1 MPRVAFSRHPWHNFR
16 SSFSQS
22 EQKLNEAGALG
33 ISLDPDVPIFHAG
46 DQMRQVRQVRLT
58 TKPILVGSLAAA
70 LLVILNAWPV
80 LAQSEHLTQAEIDSA
95 IEESLW
101 TLGPFRMRPQIRIGA
116 GYDSNSLSSA
126 SATEQID
133 DFAARIAPGIRVVTP
148 LKNHALLEVYEE
160 VNFVY
165 YNQVAGLR
173 DIFNVTRLGGAV
185 GGRKILFRVYD
196 EFRNGKTR
204 PSSEFDIPADRRQ
217 NTLLAEMDLSL
228 GTRHL
233 LTLGYRHNR
242 LQYQDVFASPLRST
256 ELLNRTEHSYALR
269 FTRHLSSKTS
279 AVIEGSYQLMD
290 FDEAASLR
298 DGQAYRAEGGF
309 EFRPQSNVSGQALIG
324 YKHMVPKFVLQPE
337 YSGLVGSVDVLT
349 QMGERFDVRTI
360 YSRDTFPSV
369 VAGNWYFIE
378 HRFGGEVDVWVT
390 RSFYFTPGVIIGRN
404 NYPRPT
410 EIINNEGE
418 LVEQAIE
425 DRFDIYSL
433 SINHSIGG
441 FWRAYV
447 SADYLD
453 RQSNF
458 FLFTKNRLVFGFGVS
473 TDFPTR

>member
-1 MPRVAFSRHPWHNFR
+1 M
-16 SSFSQS
+16 
-22 EQKLNEAGALG
+22 
-33 ISLDPDVPIFHAG
+33 
-46 DQMRQVRQVRLT
+46 RLT

-70 LLVILNAWPV
+70 LLVVPNALPV

-101 TLGPFRMRPQIRIGA
+101 KLGPFRMRPQIRIGA

-133 DFAARIAPGIRVVTP
+133 DFTARIAPGIRVVTP
-148 LKNHALLEVYEE
+148 MKNRALLEVYEE

-165 YNQVAGLR
+165 YNQVENLR
-173 DIFNVTRLGGAV
+173 DIYNVTRLGGAV
-185 GGRKILFRVYD
+185 GGRKVLFRVYD
-196 EFRNGKTR
+196 EFRNGRTR
-204 PSSEFDIPADRRQ
+204 PSSEFDIPANRRQ

-233 LTLGYRHNR
+233 LTFGYRHNR
-242 LQYQDVFASPLRST
+242 LRYQDEFLSPLRST
-256 ELLNRTEHSYALR
+256 ELLNRTEHTYRLR
-269 FTRHLSSKTS
+269 LTRRLSSKTS
-279 AVIEGSYQLMD
+279 AIVEGSYQLMD

-309 EFRPQSNVSGQALIG
+309 EFNPQSNVRGQVLIG
-324 YKHMVPKFVLQPE
+324 YKHMVPEFRLQPE
-337 YSGLVGSVDVLT
+337 YSGLIGSVDVLT
-349 QMGERFDVRTI
+349 RMGERFDVRTL

-378 HRFGGEVDVWVT
+378 HRFGGDVDVWVT
-390 RSFYFTPGVIIGRN
+390 RSLYVTPGVVLGRN

-418 LVEQAIE
+418 LLEQAIG

-433 SINHSIGG
+433 SINHGIGG
-441 FWRAYV
+441 FWRAFV
-447 SADYLD
+447 SAEYLD
-453 RQSNF
+453 RQSNY
-458 FLFTKNRLVFGFGVS
+458 FLLTKDRLVFGFGVA
-473 TDFPTR
+473 TDFPAR